1 MAPRDRR
8 PSTGHEQLSKGDQ
21 LIERGAARLEEL
33 SRNAAAKGGFSAK
46 LADELAEDAAFLRKL
61 KPSLIKARARGDAP
75 TDQPPGEGRVA
86 PSSPQLGKRPSAA
99 AKGTGGGGG
108 PNPWLVLVVCVAAGI
123 AAAKWIDWRGH
134 AHPRD

>member
-1 MAPRDRR
+1 MSGADQKVERLADKLQAFADR
-8 PSTGHEQLSKGDQ
+8 SAGESGVKG
-21 LIERGAARLEEL
+21 
-33 SRNAAAKGGFSAK
+33 K
-46 LADELAEDAAFLRKL
+46 LAQPLADDAEFIRKL